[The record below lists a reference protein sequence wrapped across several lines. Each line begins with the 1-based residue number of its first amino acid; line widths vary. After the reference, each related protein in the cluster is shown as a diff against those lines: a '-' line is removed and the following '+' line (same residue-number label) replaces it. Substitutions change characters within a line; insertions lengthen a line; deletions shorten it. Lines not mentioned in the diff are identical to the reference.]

1 MSSQQ
6 SSNNNSQSVPSII
19 PFDPTL
25 IIKSESST
33 AVILACA
40 ILISILLRSVTG
52 LVEVIMK
59 GKK

>member
-1 MSSQQ
+1 MNQQ
-6 SSNNNSQSVPSII
+6 LSTSTEQTVPMIDFT
-19 PFDPTL
+19 P

>member
-1 MSSQQ
+1 MNQQ
-6 SSNNNSQSVPSII
+6 QFISTQQTVPTIDFT
-19 PFDPTL
+19 P

-40 ILISILLRSVTG
+40 ILISILFRSVTG

>member
-1 MSSQQ
+1 MNQQQ
-6 SSNNNSQSVPSII
+6 STSTQPIVPMIDFT
-19 PFDPTL
+19 P

-40 ILISILLRSVTG
+40 ILISILLRSITG

>member
-1 MSSQQ
+1 MNHQQ
-6 SSNNNSQSVPSII
+6 TTSTQPTI
-19 PFDPTL
+19 PTIDFTP

-40 ILISILLRSVTG
+40 ILITILLRSVTG
-52 LVEVIMK
+52 LVEVIIK